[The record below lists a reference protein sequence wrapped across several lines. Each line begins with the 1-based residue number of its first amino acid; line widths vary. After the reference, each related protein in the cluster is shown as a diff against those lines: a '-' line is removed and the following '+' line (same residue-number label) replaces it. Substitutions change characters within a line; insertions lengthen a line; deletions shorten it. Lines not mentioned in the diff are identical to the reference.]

1 MYARKSF
8 RMRQQFAISCVV
20 CGCQV
25 LSACR
30 GRGVGVCRGCSG
42 CTALIDAEVIGRQDQ
57 QDKWNTWLA
66 NLNATKPRNTNW
78 LQPAGYVMWVYFE
91 YLMDYRKINREYTY
105 KYRFNQSPALI
116 NLLISYL
123 INWFGSCPATPSLL
137 H

>member
-1 MYARKSF
+1 
-8 RMRQQFAISCVV
+8 
-20 CGCQV
+20 
-25 LSACR
+25 
-30 GRGVGVCRGCSG
+30 
-42 CTALIDAEVIGRQDQ
+42 
-57 QDKWNTWLA
+57 
-66 NLNATKPRNTNW
+66 
-78 LQPAGYVMWVYFE
+78 MWVYFE